1 MADEEFEDNTLTE
14 DPYYPDTKRVC
25 VYKTRSG
32 REVYSVRRLVVTLPD
47 DADGAPICDMSD
59 LDDDDDKSV
68 TDDDETDD
76 DNGDDDEEGEEK
88 EETDEAEE
96 DEEEADEEAQ

>member
-14 DPYYPDTKRVC
+14 DPYYPETKRVC
-25 VYKTRSG
+25 VGKTRSG

-76 DNGDDDEEGEEK
+76 DDDTGSLDSFIENDAESEIETEYK
-88 EETDEAEE
+88 E
-96 DEEEADEEAQ
+96 

>member
-14 DPYYPDTKRVC
+14 DPYYPETKRVC
-25 VYKTRSG
+25 VGKTRSG

-47 DADGAPICDMSD
+47 DADGAPTCDMSD
-59 LDDDDDKSV
+59 LEDDDDKSV

-76 DNGDDDEEGEEK
+76 DDDTGSLDSFIENDAESEFETEYK
-88 EETDEAEE
+88 E
-96 DEEEADEEAQ
+96 